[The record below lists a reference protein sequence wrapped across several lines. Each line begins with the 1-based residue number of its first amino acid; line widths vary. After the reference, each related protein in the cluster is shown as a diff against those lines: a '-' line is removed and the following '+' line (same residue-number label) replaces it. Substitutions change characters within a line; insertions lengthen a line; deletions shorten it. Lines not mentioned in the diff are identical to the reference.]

1 MGNLLRLPGD
11 AWVRG
16 VLFITW
22 CRDQDRSSHGFIL
35 ADIHF
40 IPDMAR
46 VMNCLWDAR
55 VRVVD
60 EMEVRRALASNGRC
74 EVHVSEIELI

>member
-1 MGNLLRLPGD
+1 
-11 AWVRG
+11 
-16 VLFITW
+16 
-22 CRDQDRSSHGFIL
+22 
-35 ADIHF
+35 
-40 IPDMAR
+40 MAR

-74 EVHVSEIELI
+74 EVHVSEAELI